1 MVKYEKTWRNIIMR
15 LFSKDKKKA
24 KDELI
29 FYIFVTACLIAGI
42 SLFVVGM
49 IMNTNSFLVTFGVL
63 FTITFIMFLPSII
76 YNIMRNSQKD
86 E

>member
-1 MVKYEKTWRNIIMR
+1 MR

-29 FYIFVTACLIAGI
+29 FYIFVAACLIVGV

-63 FTITFIMFLPSII
+63 FTITFIMLLRSII

>member
-29 FYIFVTACLIAGI
+29 FYIFVTACLIAGV
-42 SLFVVGM
+42 SLL
-49 IMNTNSFLVTFGVL
+49 MNTNSFLVTFGVL